1 MLIHRPCLA
10 QALYVMNYVVLVL
23 FVVEMLLRL
32 TAMGLWNYVSDLWC
46 LLDCVVIIV
55 SMSMMA
61 ACK

>member
-1 MLIHRPCLA
+1 MLIHRPRLA